1 MCIYVE
7 DVEEIDQIW
16 TQLIAAYDDTRHLV
30 NTKLHSIN
38 KLEAIWKL
46 KQPEKVAD
54 ALAKVVNLMKDLI
67 KLPKQHNI
75 EEKLYHGEGLQQM
88 WKCLGDGRVTR
99 WLSTICD
106 EQFEDRTVWEKLI
119 LFLKKEIENQQQRI
133 LISSRST
140 TELKD
145 RSGRNELHLVDT
157 SEKVISSERF
167 ICGKNDHIKTEGPGG
182 T

>member
-7 DVEEIDQIW
+7 EVEEIDQIW

-67 KLPKQHNI
+67 KLPKQYNI

-88 WKCLGDGRVTR
+88 
-99 WLSTICD
+99 
-106 EQFEDRTVWEKLI
+106 
-119 LFLKKEIENQQQRI
+119 
-133 LISSRST
+133 
-140 TELKD
+140 
-145 RSGRNELHLVDT
+145 
-157 SEKVISSERF
+157 
-167 ICGKNDHIKTEGPGG
+167 
-182 T
+182 

>member
-67 KLPKQHNI
+67 KLPNNTILKKSCI
-75 EEKLYHGEGLQQM
+75 MEKDFNRCEN
-88 WKCLGDGRVTR
+88 
-99 WLSTICD
+99 
-106 EQFEDRTVWEKLI
+106 VWEM
-119 LFLKKEIENQQQRI
+119 EE
-133 LISSRST
+133 
-140 TELKD
+140 
-145 RSGRNELHLVDT
+145 
-157 SEKVISSERF
+157 
-167 ICGKNDHIKTEGPGG
+167 
-182 T
+182 

>member
-1 MCIYVE
+1 MF
-7 DVEEIDQIW
+7 
-16 TQLIAAYDDTRHLV
+16 
-30 NTKLHSIN
+30 
-38 KLEAIWKL
+38 
-46 KQPEKVAD
+46 
-54 ALAKVVNLMKDLI
+54 
-67 KLPKQHNI
+67 
-75 EEKLYHGEGLQQM
+75 
-88 WKCLGDGRVTR
+88 GRVAR

-145 RSGRNELHLVDT
+145 RRGRNELHLVDT